1 MSFGAFMMI
10 IRSQYYPYLLTYF
23 QMPAFRA
30 QITTGATTTIN
41 QITGRMLDNIKL
53 PVPEKNELNS
63 FILFIEQVEKS
74 KAAVQA
80 ALDKAQLLFDSL
92 MQEYFG

>member
-1 MSFGAFMMI
+1 MERIRKLKVFVPPLDDQKQFASFV
-10 IRSQYYPYLLTYF
+10 SQV
-23 QMPAFRA
+23 
-30 QITTGATTTIN
+30 
-41 QITGRMLDNIKL
+41 D
-53 PVPEKNELNS
+53 
-63 FILFIEQVEKS
+63 KS